1 MKTLRLVLIHGFT
14 ESPAMWDEIIAE
26 LDVPHVEICTPSIP
40 GHGNHPSIPKELT
53 AQSYCKKLLEQL
65 PNDELPC
72 IIVGHSMGGYLAA
85 TLVQLIPQRVK
96 AIGFFHSKAGSDDAQ
111 KLEDRKRAIE
121 AANQNKDLYLAGML
135 RNTLAEC
142 NVQRLQNELSLI
154 IETAKR
160 EISYECISAAQQVM
174 IERKD
179 AINYLSKGHFSIYY
193 FLGLEDK
200 SIPYANMKTELD
212 SLPNAVIHLVENTG
226 HMGQLEYKT
235 EAITWLRKICL
246 S

>member
-1 MKTLRLVLIHGFT
+1 
-14 ESPAMWDEIIAE
+14 
-26 LDVPHVEICTPSIP
+26 
-40 GHGNHPSIPKELT
+40 
-53 AQSYCKKLLEQL
+53 
-65 PNDELPC
+65 
-72 IIVGHSMGGYLAA
+72 MGGYLAA